1 MTIAEKYD
9 KKITG
14 VVTGILLPAVI
25 GFLIFLFSSKGL
37 SLPGYLS
44 KLADNN
50 IITHSIS
57 LCVFP
62 NVVIFMIYNRFD
74 MLRAC
79 RGILAVTIMWAVIVF
94 AVKIFG

>member
-9 KKITG
+9 KTITG
-14 VVTGILLPAVI
+14 AVSGILLPTVI
-25 GFLIFLFSSKGL
+25 GMVIYLFSSKGL
-37 SLPGYLS
+37 SIPGYLS
-44 KLADNN
+44 RLAETN

-62 NVVIFMIYNRFD
+62 NVIIFMIFSRYD

-79 RGILAVTIMWAVIVF
+79 RGVLAVTILWAVIVF
-94 AVKIFG
+94 VVKFFG